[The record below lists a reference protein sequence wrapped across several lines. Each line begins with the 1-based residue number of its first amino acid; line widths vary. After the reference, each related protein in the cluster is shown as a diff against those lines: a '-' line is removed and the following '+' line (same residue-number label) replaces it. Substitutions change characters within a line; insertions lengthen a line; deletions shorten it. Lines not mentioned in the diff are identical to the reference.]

1 MAAVQEA
8 EGVDPGEVAWA
19 AGGAEA
25 NEASVDVEVDVGDE
39 REVVIFLAVEEE
51 DSAVTADEAR
61 VVATGANA
69 IALRLAS

>member
-8 EGVDPGEVAWA
+8 EGADPGEVAGA

-25 NEASVDVEVDVGDE
+25 DEASVDVEVDVGDE

-51 DSAVTADEAR
+51 DAAVTADEAR